1 MFIDASF
8 VLFFSSPYQ
17 RYLSLDPAMNS
28 DKKQIILAEDHTI
41 LRAGLKALLS
51 SNPDFEV
58 VGEADNG
65 RDAIRRVIQLKPD
78 LVIMDLSMPGMNGMD
93 AVREIKDRMPE
104 VMVLVL
110 TVHSEEEYVM
120 ASLQA
125 GANGY
130 VLKDATHNELLTATE
145 RVLAGKTYLSPD
157 ITEKVVNSY
166 LNTGTSRQEPV
177 TRWDTVTQRE
187 RQILKLIAEGH
198 TNRSMAEYLCISVKT
213 VEKHRANLMKKL
225 DLHSVSALT
234 TFALDKGIISR

>member
-1 MFIDASF
+1 
-8 VLFFSSPYQ
+8 
-17 RYLSLDPAMNS
+17 MNS
-28 DKKQIILAEDHTI
+28 EKKKIVIAEDHTI
-41 LRAGLKALLS
+41 LRAGLKALLT
-51 SNPDFEV
+51 SNPDFEI

-65 RDAIRRVIQLKPD
+65 RDAIRRVIELKPD
-78 LVIMDLSMPGMNGMD
+78 LIIMDLSMPGMNGMD

-104 VMVLVL
+104 VKALVL
-110 TVHSEEEYVM
+110 TVHSEEEYVL

-130 VLKDATHNELLTATE
+130 VLKDATHNELLIASE
-145 RVLAGKTYLSPD
+145 RVLEGKTFLSPD

-166 LNTGTSRQEPV
+166 LNTNNVSQEPM

-198 TNRSMAEYLCISVKT
+198 TNKSMAEYLCISVKT

-225 DLHSVSALT
+225 DLHNVSALT
-234 TFALDKGIISR
+234 TYALEKGIISR

>member
-1 MFIDASF
+1 MISG
-8 VLFFSSPYQ
+8 
-17 RYLSLDPAMNS
+17 
-28 DKKQIILAEDHTI
+28 KKTVVIAEDHTI

-51 SNPDFEV
+51 TNQIFEV
-58 VGEADNG
+58 IGEADNG
-65 RDAIRRVIQLKPD
+65 RDAIRRVIELKPD

-104 VMVLVL
+104 VKALVL
-110 TVHSEEEYVM
+110 TVHSEEEYVL

-130 VLKDATHNELLTATE
+130 VLKDATQNELLIAAE
-145 RVLAGKTYLSPD
+145 RVLEGKTYLSAD

-166 LNTGTSRQEPV
+166 LNTSNVNQEPV

-198 TNRSMAEYLCISVKT
+198 TNKSMADYLCISVKT

-234 TFALDKGIISR
+234 TYALEKGIISR

>member
-1 MFIDASF
+1 
-8 VLFFSSPYQ
+8 
-17 RYLSLDPAMNS
+17 MNS
-28 DKKQIILAEDHTI
+28 EKKKIVIAEDHTI
-41 LRAGLKALLS
+41 LRAGLKALLT
-51 SNPDFEV
+51 SNPNFEI

-65 RDAIRRVIQLKPD
+65 RDAIRRVIELKPD

-104 VMVLVL
+104 VKALVL
-110 TVHSEEEYVM
+110 TVHSEEEYVL

-130 VLKDATHNELLTATE
+130 VLKDATQNELLIASE
-145 RVLAGKTYLSPD
+145 RVLEGKTFLSPD

-166 LNTGTSRQEPV
+166 LNTNNVSQEPM

-198 TNRSMAEYLCISVKT
+198 TNKSMAEYLCISVKT

-225 DLHSVSALT
+225 DLHNVSALT
-234 TFALDKGIISR
+234 TYALEKGIITR

>member
-1 MFIDASF
+1 MI
-8 VLFFSSPYQ
+8 SSK
-17 RYLSLDPAMNS
+17 NTV
-28 DKKQIILAEDHTI
+28 IIAEDHTI

-51 SNPDFEV
+51 TNPTFEV
-58 VGEADNG
+58 IGEADNG
-65 RDAIRRVIQLKPD
+65 RDAIRRVVELKPD

-93 AVREIKDRMPE
+93 ALKEIKNRMPE
-104 VMVLVL
+104 VKALVL
-110 TVHSEEEYVM
+110 TVHSEEEYVLS
-120 ASLQA
+120 SLQA

-130 VLKDATHNELLTATE
+130 VLKDATQNELLVAAE

-157 ITEKVVNSY
+157 VTEKVVSSY
-166 LNTGTSRQEPV
+166 LNTNGSNQEPV

-198 TNRSMAEYLCISVKT
+198 TNKSMSEYLCISVKT

-234 TFALDKGIISR
+234 TYALEKGIISR

>member
-1 MFIDASF
+1 
-8 VLFFSSPYQ
+8 
-17 RYLSLDPAMNS
+17 MNS
-28 DKKQIILAEDHTI
+28 SKKTVVIAEDHTI

-51 SNPDFEV
+51 TNPVFEV
-58 VGEADNG
+58 IGEADNG
-65 RDAIRRVIQLKPD
+65 KDAIRRVIELKPD

-93 AVREIKDRMPE
+93 ALKDIKDRMPE
-104 VMVLVL
+104 VKALVL
-110 TVHSEEEYVM
+110 TVHAEEEYVL

-130 VLKDATHNELLTATE
+130 VLKDATQNELLAAAE
-145 RVLAGKTYLSPD
+145 RVLDGKTYLSPD
-157 ITEKVVNSY
+157 ITEKVINSY
-166 LNTGTSRQEPV
+166 LNTNGSSQEPV

-198 TNRSMAEYLCISVKT
+198 TNKSMSDYLCISVKT

-234 TFALDKGIISR
+234 TYALEKGIISH

>member
-1 MFIDASF
+1 
-8 VLFFSSPYQ
+8 
-17 RYLSLDPAMNS
+17 MNNT
-28 DKKQIILAEDHTI
+28 KKSVVIVEDHTI

-51 SNPDFEV
+51 TNPDLEV

-65 RDAIRRVIQLKPD
+65 RDAIRRVVELKPD

-93 AVREIKDRMPE
+93 ALKEIKDRMPE
-104 VMVLVL
+104 VRALVL
-110 TVHSEEEYVM
+110 TVHSEEEYVL

-130 VLKDATHNELLTATE
+130 VLKDATQNELLVAAE
-145 RVLAGKTYLSPD
+145 RVLDGKTYLSPD

-166 LNTGTSRQEPV
+166 LNTNGSSNEPV

-198 TNRSMAEYLCISVKT
+198 TNKSMSEYLCISVKT

-234 TFALDKGIISR
+234 TYALEKGIISR

>member
-1 MFIDASF
+1 
-8 VLFFSSPYQ
+8 
-17 RYLSLDPAMNS
+17 MNS
-28 DKKQIILAEDHTI
+28 DKKKIVIAEDHTI
-41 LRAGLKALLS
+41 LRAGLIALLT
-51 SNPDFEV
+51 SNPDFEI

-65 RDAIRRVIQLKPD
+65 RDAIRRVIELKPD
-78 LVIMDLSMPGMNGMD
+78 LIIMDLSMPGMNGMD

-104 VMVLVL
+104 VKALVL
-110 TVHSEEEYVM
+110 TVHSEEEYVL

-130 VLKDATHNELLTATE
+130 VLKDATHNELLIAAE
-145 RVLAGKTYLSPD
+145 RVLDGKTFLSPD

-166 LNTGTSRQEPV
+166 LNTSNVSQEPV

-198 TNRSMAEYLCISVKT
+198 TNKSMAEYLCISVKT

-225 DLHSVSALT
+225 DLHNVSALT
-234 TFALDKGIISR
+234 TYALEKGIISR

>member
-1 MFIDASF
+1 MMS
-8 VLFFSSPYQ
+8 
-17 RYLSLDPAMNS
+17 NE
-28 DKKQIILAEDHTI
+28 KKKIVIAEDHTI
-41 LRAGLKALLS
+41 LRAGLKALLM
-51 SNPDFEV
+51 SNPTFEII
-58 VGEADNG
+58 GEADNG
-65 RDAIRRVIQLKPD
+65 RDAIRRVVELKPD

-104 VMVLVL
+104 VKALVL
-110 TVHSEEEYVM
+110 TVHAEEEYVL

-130 VLKDATHNELLTATE
+130 VLKDATQNELLIAAE
-145 RVLAGKTYLSPD
+145 RVLEGKTYLSPD

-166 LNTGTSRQEPV
+166 LNTSNISQEPV

-198 TNRSMAEYLCISVKT
+198 TNKSMAEYLCISVKT

-225 DLHSVSALT
+225 DLHNVSALT
-234 TFALDKGIISR
+234 TYALEKGIISR